1 MLPCPRMK
9 RWSALLILLLA
20 SSAPAKPDNSAEA
33 ARVLEQYFQ
42 GSLPLNATLNR
53 IQFLGM
59 QSYAADEVV
68 FQLKRTADTRRRA
81 NLLEFLASLG
91 VRDPDVEKAFFK
103 YLGSTETG
111 EVMSAARG
119 LGRIKSASAVKPL
132 IGLLSHQLQGIRREA
147 ARALGELGQPAATAP
162 LLKAAKAEE
171 DLDVRLLMITAAG
184 RAGDKKQAPALE
196 ALLSDSSEST
206 RLAAAQALCALGA
219 PRCAQFAAK
228 LLASKDKHERLQG
241 VMLFEGAPAKTAAP
255 TLAPLLKDTED
266 KVRARA
272 ARILVQGGDAK
283 TLDWLV
289 IESARAQ
296 GEARLLYE
304 DELEK
309 LRLTD
314 EQRQAILKKA
324 GLQ

>member
-9 RWSALLILLLA
+9 RWSALLILSLA
-20 SSAPAKPDNSAEA
+20 TASLAKPDNSVEA

-59 QSYAADEVV
+59 QSFAADEVL
-68 FQLKRTADTRRRA
+68 FQLKRTADSRRRA
-81 NLLEFLASLG
+81 SLLDFLASLG

-103 YLGSTETG
+103 YLGSSETG
-111 EVMSAARG
+111 EVMNAARG
-119 LGRIKSASAVKPL
+119 LGRIKSTGAVKPL
-132 IGLLSHQLQGIRREA
+132 IALLSHQLQGIRREA
-147 ARALGELGQPAATAP
+147 ARALGEIGQPAASAP
-162 LLKAAKAEE
+162 LLKAAKAEQ
-171 DLDVRLLMITAAG
+171 DLDVRLLMISAAG
-184 RAGDKKQAPALE
+184 RAGDKKQASAFE
-196 ALLSDSSEST
+196 ALLDDSSEST
-206 RLAAAQALCALGA
+206 RLAAAQALCALGT
-219 PRCAQFAAK
+219 PRCASFAGK
-228 LLASKDKHERLQG
+228 LLGSKDKHERLQG
-241 VMLFEGAPAKTAAP
+241 VMLFEGASAKTARL
-255 TLAPLLKDTED
+255 TLAPLLKDPED

-289 IESARAQ
+289 IESAKAQ